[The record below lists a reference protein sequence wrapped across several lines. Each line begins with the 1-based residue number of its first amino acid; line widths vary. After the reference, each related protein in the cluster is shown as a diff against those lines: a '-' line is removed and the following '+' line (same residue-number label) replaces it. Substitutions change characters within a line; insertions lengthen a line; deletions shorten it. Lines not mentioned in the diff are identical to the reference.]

1 MEFLVIGVFVL
12 ILSLVALVP
21 TYLIIKRKP
30 KMIIRFIPT
39 MGLLI
44 LSIVLFLLSSL
55 EFEPG
60 SWNDLVFILY
70 ALIAFYAFFVTLI
83 GTLVLNWYFKRK

>member
-1 MEFLVIGVFVL
+1 MEFLVLGLFVL
-12 ILSLVALVP
+12 VLSLTALVS

-30 KMIIRFIPT
+30 KLIIRFIPT
-39 MGLLI
+39 TGLLI
-44 LSIVLFLLSSL
+44 LSVVLFLLSRL

-70 ALIAFYAFFVTLI
+70 AIIVFYAFLVSLI